1 MYKASFL
8 LFISIW
14 FGSFGAV
21 PDTQQCGYN
30 NVAFKSGESVTFYVF
45 YTLAGIWVHAGN
57 VNFTVTQTALN
68 NKPVYHV
75 VGTGS
80 TLPSYDWIYKV
91 RDRYE
96 TFIDTGSLLPYKF
109 IRNVD
114 EGGYKKYEVVN
125 FDRVNNVAISKEGS
139 FKVPYCVQ
147 DVLSEVYMA
156 RNMDFD
162 KYKKNDLIP
171 FDLFLDNEVFNM
183 YIRYLGKETIK
194 TRYGKFRCIKFKPL
208 LLKGTIFEG
217 GEKMTVWVT
226 DDENRLPVRVE
237 SPITVGS
244 VKVDM
249 MMYKNLRHPV
259 SAKLPNR

>member
-1 MYKASFL
+1 MYRVPLLTIFAICILSFTPA
-8 LFISIW
+8 
-14 FGSFGAV
+14 G
-21 PDTQQCGYN
+21 TQSTCGYKN
-30 NVAFKSGESVTFYVF
+30 KAFLSGESITYYVF

-57 VNFTVTQTALN
+57 VNFTATQTTLN

-75 VGTGS
+75 VGNGS

-96 TFIDTGSLLPYKF
+96 TYIDTGTLLPYKF
-109 IRNVD
+109 IRNVQ
-114 EGGYKKYEVVN
+114 EGDYKKYEQTTFN
-125 FDRVNNVAISKEGS
+125 HPAGIATTPRGN
-139 FKVPYCVQ
+139 FKVPSCVQ
-147 DVLSEVYMA
+147 DVLSEMYLA

-171 FDLFLDNEVFNM
+171 FDLFLDDEVFNM

-194 TRYGKFRCIKFKPL
+194 TRYGKFRCFKFKPL

-226 DDENRLPVRVE
+226 DDANRLPVRVE
-237 SPITVGS
+237 SPISVGNI
-244 VKVDM
+244 KVDM
-249 MMYKNLRHPV
+249 MMYRNLRYPLTSKV
-259 SAKLPNR
+259 R